1 MRYVLF
7 ATAGHT
13 DHGKTT
19 LVKKLT
25 GIDTDRLPEE
35 KKRGLTVD
43 IGFAFLDFP
52 QDNLRLE
59 LIDVPGHER
68 YIRNAVA
75 GLCCVSG
82 VLLVV
87 DASEGVMPQTREL
100 LRIAKSFGIRRGVV
114 ALTKVDICD
123 KSLLE
128 LSLREVEDLLKENT
142 LSLPIVKV
150 SAVTGEGLGELKEEL
165 RKQANEAFEDRSKKP
180 LRIVVD
186 SAFIVKGW
194 GTVVRGN
201 CTQGKVKKGE
211 RVVIEPIGKTT
222 RVRNIQ
228 NHGRFVSQI
237 WSESRVAL
245 NLPDLDPKEVRR
257 GFWVLKEG
265 TYTKTNRLLGQSQE
279 GVPVGKRLHLF
290 FGMKLVEGIFSKVGE
305 DVFLLKLKE
314 EVVAY
319 RGDRALVLK
328 SSGEVVGSF
337 EVLHPAP
344 KRLSKKFIR
353 ENLHLLKDRYE
364 EYLLRELLGEGLSQ
378 DLFLKLTA
386 EHLKPENLKEAVKVG
401 SRFFHREY
409 LQRIRNSVEEF
420 IRGELKKGRVG
431 VPKAEVLRRF
441 QLREEILDHLLRN
454 SKEFVAIDDLI
465 TDLRKSDIESLPAFK
480 RLKELLR
487 DGIRDEKELLSLG
500 VSEDV
505 IRLAVRRRIV
515 HRLEGPLVA
524 SDEFIKKTVE
534 KLRRLGNGFS
544 LREAKEALGLTR
556 KYLIPLLEY
565 LDYLGFTRREGNLRV
580 WKRHGEMDQRM

>member
-1 MRYVLF
+1 M
-7 ATAGHT
+7 
-13 DHGKTT
+13 
-19 LVKKLT
+19 
-25 GIDTDRLPEE
+25 
-35 KKRGLTVD
+35 
-43 IGFAFLDFP
+43 
-52 QDNLRLE
+52 
-59 LIDVPGHER
+59 
-68 YIRNAVA
+68 
-75 GLCCVSG
+75 
-82 VLLVV
+82 
-87 DASEGVMPQTREL
+87 
-100 LRIAKSFGIRRGVV
+100 
-114 ALTKVDICD
+114 
-123 KSLLE
+123 
-128 LSLREVEDLLKENT
+128 
-142 LSLPIVKV
+142 
-150 SAVTGEGLGELKEEL
+150 
-165 RKQANEAFEDRSKKP
+165 
-180 LRIVVD
+180 
-186 SAFIVKGW
+186 
-194 GTVVRGN
+194 
-201 CTQGKVKKGE
+201 
-211 RVVIEPIGKTT
+211 
-222 RVRNIQ
+222 
-228 NHGRFVSQI
+228 
-237 WSESRVAL
+237 
-245 NLPDLDPKEVRR
+245 
-257 GFWVLKEG
+257 
-265 TYTKTNRLLGQSQE
+265 
-279 GVPVGKRLHLF
+279 GKRLHLF

-580 WKRHGEMDQRM
+580 WKRHGEIDQRM